1 MSAVAQG
8 ISIQFNAQT
17 DPNGF
22 FVPVSEEIKDPS
34 NVTLTG
40 FKIKT
45 VPQKNLFFNITGSIE
60 GLNVGFGGSSTVS
73 SSIELVKA
81 PFPSNKVI
89 APGNT
94 TIVESQVFI
103 SSSGAN
109 ITNGSGQF
117 NFTATSSVQFNDLFF
132 VRVV

>member
-1 MSAVAQG
+1 MSAIAQG

-17 DPNGF
+17 DPNNF
-22 FVPVSEEIKDPS
+22 FVPISEGIKDPS

-40 FKIKT
+40 FRIKT
-45 VPQKNLFFNITGSIE
+45 VPQKPFFFNITGSIE

-81 PFPSNKVI
+81 PFPINKVI
-89 APGNT
+89 ASGNT

-103 SSSGAN
+103 SSSIFKN
-109 ITNGSGQF
+109 STPYITS
-117 NFTATSSVQFNDLFF
+117 APLIS
-132 VRVV
+132 